1 MNSKKLLSFGFVLM
15 LAATLGYAQTDA
27 QTSSDQTTTTT
38 TTKKTKKQKVKD
50 AGSDLKQGTESAASA
65 TVSGTKKVASATA
78 NGTEAAAKKTAH
90 TTKNAANTV
99 TGKGKLDINTATK
112 DQLDALPGIGETY
125 SQKII
130 DGRPYNAKN
139 DLVRRNILPQS
150 TYDGIKD
157 QVIAHR
163 AAKK

>member
-1 MNSKKLLSFGFVLM
+1 MNSKRLLSFVFVLM
-15 LAATLGYAQTDA
+15 LAATLGYAQTAA
-27 QTSSDQTTTTT
+27 QTSSDQTTTT

-50 AGSDLKQGTESAASA
+50 AGSDVKQGTENAASA
-65 TVSGTKKVASATA
+65 TVSGTKKVATATA
-78 NGTEAAAKKTAH
+78 NGTENAAKKTARG
-90 TTKNAANTV
+90 TKNAADAV
-99 TGKGKLDINTATK
+99 TGKGKLDINSATK
-112 DQLDALPGIGETY
+112 DQLDALPGIGESY

-139 DLVRRNILPQS
+139 DLVRRNIIPQS

>member
-1 MNSKKLLSFGFVLM
+1 MNLKRLSSFVFVLM
-15 LAATLGYAQTDA
+15 LTATLGYAQTAA
-27 QTSSDQTTTTT
+27 QTSSDQTTTT

-50 AGSDLKQGTESAASA
+50 AGSDVKQGTETAASA

-78 NGTEAAAKKTAH
+78 NGTETAAKKTAN
-90 TTKNAANTV
+90 TTKNAASAV

-112 DQLDALPGIGETY
+112 DELDALPGIGASY

-139 DLVRRNILPQS
+139 DLVRRNIVPQS

-157 QVIAHR
+157 QIIAHR